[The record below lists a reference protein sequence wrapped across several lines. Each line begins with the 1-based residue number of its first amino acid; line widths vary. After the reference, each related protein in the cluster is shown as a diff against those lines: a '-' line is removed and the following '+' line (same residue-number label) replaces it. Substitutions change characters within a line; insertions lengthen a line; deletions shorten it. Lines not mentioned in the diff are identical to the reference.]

1 MANYCEEKQIPFTN
15 KAYAQ
20 TTRVLAAVPKLD
32 DNVKRVLLSK
42 NLNDFLTKKNNEGK
56 PMSVGYV
63 LSRVTALD
71 WTLLDLFY
79 QLNTFN
85 WFGEK
90 YDKAE
95 KGEEDSA
102 LYNFG
107 LITKY
112 F

>member
-1 MANYCEEKQIPFTN
+1 
-15 KAYAQ
+15 
-20 TTRVLAAVPKLD
+20 
-32 DNVKRVLLSK
+32 
-42 NLNDFLTKKNNEGK
+42 
-56 PMSVGYV
+56 MSVGYV

-95 KGEEDSA
+95 KGE
-102 LYNFG
+102 
-107 LITKY
+107 
-112 F
+112 